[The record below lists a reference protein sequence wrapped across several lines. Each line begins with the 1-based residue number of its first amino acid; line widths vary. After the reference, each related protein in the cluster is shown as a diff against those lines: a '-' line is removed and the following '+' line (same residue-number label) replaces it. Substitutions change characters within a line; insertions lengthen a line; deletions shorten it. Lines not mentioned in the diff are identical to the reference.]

1 MIGAERPGLRARNV
15 RDASHEAPASF
26 VQSPIAKAVRSL
38 DAYPKVQEDYVTGST
53 EGGIITFVCALVC
66 ALLFLSEYAHHRT
79 TIITSEVKVDTMSV
93 DRVTPMA
100 ERLRVHIDV
109 TFHALACELITLDT
123 QDQAGEE
130 HHDVH
135 EGHLKKRRLDRH
147 GRPIDAGYTVD
158 PVNKH
163 VEIHREV
170 RRMRKDAKG
179 DEGHGG
185 HTASGHDGRGEADH
199 LPLPRGDGAAA
210 GGERGDANAGGARAM
225 MEAAVPIPVPA
236 VGPSGGTSVGRAAA
250 AALCWKGQTAS
261 RSRR

>member
-15 RDASHEAPASF
+15 RDTSHEAPASF

-147 GRPIDAGYTVD
+147 GL
-158 PVNKH
+158 
-163 VEIHREV
+163 
-170 RRMRKDAKG
+170 
-179 DEGHGG
+179 
-185 HTASGHDGRGEADH
+185 AS
-199 LPLPRGDGAAA
+199 
-210 GGERGDANAGGARAM
+210 ARAR
-225 MEAAVPIPVPA
+225 
-236 VGPSGGTSVGRAAA
+236 GRRGSLSQS
-250 AALCWKGQTAS
+250 ALSFRT
-261 RSRR
+261 